1 MMQLAPDI
9 ETRLKTAQED
19 VAYCENLAK
28 KILVDIQ
35 NMWVIESALDA
46 NPNATLEQFRA
57 FMIRLESDMHTII
70 GNASTEEK

>member
-1 MMQLAPDI
+1 MMQLDI

-19 VAYCENLAK
+19 VVYCENLAK

-46 NPNATLEQFRA
+46 NPDAVLEHFRA
-57 FMIRLESDMHTII
+57 FLLRLDADMHTII
-70 GNASTEEK
+70 GNASTQEK

>member
-1 MMQLAPDI
+1 MQLAPDI

-35 NMWVIESALDA
+35 NMWVIDSALDA
-46 NPNATLEQFRA
+46 NPNAALEQFRA
-57 FMIRLESDMHTII
+57 FLIRLDSDMHTII

>member
-1 MMQLAPDI
+1 MQLDI
-9 ETRLKTAQED
+9 ETRLKIAQED

-46 NPNATLEQFRA
+46 NPDAVLEHFRA
-57 FMIRLESDMHTII
+57 FLLRLDADMHTII
-70 GNASTEEK
+70 GNASTQEK

>member
-1 MMQLAPDI
+1 MMQPAPDI

-46 NPNATLEQFRA
+46 NPDAVLEHFRA
-57 FMIRLESDMHTII
+57 FLLRLDADMHTII
-70 GNASTEEK
+70 GNASTQEK